1 MGISAAISEN
11 VDTARL
17 DSMADE
23 KLTAMYGAEG
33 QPVRMESKELISR
46 YLMLDDNGAP
56 VVVYSYKVNLDPTD
70 STKVCLVDFAKV
82 GIWLG

>member
-1 MGISAAISEN
+1 
-11 VDTARL
+11 
-17 DSMADE
+17 
-23 KLTAMYGAEG
+23 
-33 QPVRMESKELISR
+33 MESKELISR

-56 VVVYSYKVNLDPTD
+56 VVVFSYKVNLDPTD

>member
-1 MGISAAISEN
+1 
-11 VDTARL
+11 
-17 DSMADE
+17 MADE

-56 VVVYSYKVNLDPTD
+56 VVVYKMCIRD
-70 STKVCLVDFAKV
+70 SGESCARKAAAPVTM
-82 GIWLG
+82 